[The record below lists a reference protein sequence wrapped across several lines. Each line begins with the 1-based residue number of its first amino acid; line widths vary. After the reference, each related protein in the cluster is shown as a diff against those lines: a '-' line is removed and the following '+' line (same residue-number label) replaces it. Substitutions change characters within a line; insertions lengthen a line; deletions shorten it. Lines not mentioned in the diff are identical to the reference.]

1 MVESDARCKAW
12 TTVKTGTSE
21 IPQSQLCQIKAL
33 KEFKERM
40 QMLGNQTQH
49 SEHSFT
55 YIFEP

>member
-1 MVESDARCKAW
+1 MDNCKVWVA
-12 TTVKTGTSE
+12 VKTGTSE
-21 IPQSQLCQIKAL
+21 IPQSQLCEIKAL
-33 KEFKERM
+33 KEFEERM